1 MAVAEKSNNI
11 TQLSAPASNVI
22 TSLNGHVQF
31 PIRTIEM
38 G

>member
-1 MAVAEKSNNI
+1 MAMAEESNNI
-11 TQLSAPASNVI
+11 TQLSAPAPNVI

-31 PIRTIEM
+31 VIRTIEM